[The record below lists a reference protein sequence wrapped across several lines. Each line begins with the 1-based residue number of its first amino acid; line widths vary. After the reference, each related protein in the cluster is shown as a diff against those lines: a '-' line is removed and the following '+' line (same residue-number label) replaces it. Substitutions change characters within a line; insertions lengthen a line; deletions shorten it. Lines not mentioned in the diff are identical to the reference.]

1 MRDRIETVG
10 GRFSIETAPG
20 RGTSVRGVLP
30 LR

>member
-10 GRFSIETAPG
+10 GRLTIDSAPG
-20 RGTSVRGVLP
+20 RGTRVRGVVP